1 MISVSQAQT
10 LSSKQNLKVC
20 VLVIAVLM
28 LVLNGLVPA
37 KDNVQGKDK
46 VRGKRKDQVKDK
58 VQAAGQTILSLK

>member
-20 VLVIAVLM
+20 VLIIAVLM

-37 KDNVQGKDK
+37 KDNGVLPKNCTS
-46 VRGKRKDQVKDK
+46 VN
-58 VQAAGQTILSLK
+58 